1 MPAQSKKSSLAA
13 RLGDKARKAFNECKD
28 KPPEFDSNARL
39 PAGIEGGVAKLVEC
53 KFTQIA
59 AGKANVGKDMFYA
72 AGVVVSP
79 DEVNGVSLVGL
90 RTQISEPLYDTPT
103 RSRKTIEDHLEWVMN
118 EMKKLGLDMSE
129 FSPDDLEDMAAT
141 LKEQQPH
148 FRFRT
153 WSGSKQEIEQ
163 RGGKFF
169 VGTKGPYAT
178 EAALKVVNPFAGREP
193 MVNHTWN
200 GSCEWVEEDDTSAAM
215 EDATGEV
222 AEPPKKAGKA
232 VTVAPEPEESG
243 DVDPATLA
251 EQADGGDQE
260 AAEELSKLALAAGV
274 DEDSISG
281 AENWAA
287 VVEMMADDDEK
298 ESPVEDDPFKPE
310 KGEVYQYK
318 APGKKKAVDC
328 EVTAVFETRETVN
341 LKNLT
346 DSTVYK
352 AVPWAKLEQ

>member
-13 RLGDKARKAFNECKD
+13 RLGDKARKAFDECKD
-28 KPPEFDSNARL
+28 KPPEFDSNAGL

-59 AGKANVGKDMFYA
+59 AGKANAGKDMFYA

-79 DEVNGVSLVGL
+79 AEVNGVSLVGL

-103 RSRKTIEDHLEWVMN
+103 RSRKTVEDHLEWVMN

-178 EAALKVVNPFAGREP
+178 EAALKVANPFAGREP

-200 GSCEWVEEDDTSAAM
+200 GSCEWIEEDDTSAAV
-215 EDATGEV
+215 EDATDEV
-222 AEPPKKAGKA
+222 AAPTKRAGK
-232 VTVAPEPEESG
+232 VTATPEPEESENA
-243 DVDPATLA
+243 DPATLA

-274 DEDSISG
+274 DEESING

-287 VVEMMADDDEK
+287 VVEMMADDDGK
-298 ESPVEDDPFKPE
+298 ASPVEDDPFKPE